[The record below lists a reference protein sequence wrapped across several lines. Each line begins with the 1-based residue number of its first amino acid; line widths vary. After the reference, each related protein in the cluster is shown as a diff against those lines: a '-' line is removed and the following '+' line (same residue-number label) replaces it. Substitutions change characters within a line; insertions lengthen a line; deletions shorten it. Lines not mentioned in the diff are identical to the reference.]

1 MFHLKPDETSY
12 HFAFLKNTFRGFALL
27 LCLILWAGCVST
39 GLSNNGTVSGNGGA
53 VIAFVG
59 NVYGMEVIIDS
70 GTPIV
75 FDATRDATG
84 RATQLRVDPGKHTV
98 IVVKNGRTVVQKAF
112 LMGDGQTTE
121 VFVP

>member
-1 MFHLKPDETSY
+1 MFCTKPS
-12 HFAFLKNTFRGFALL
+12 HASPTFSFIQKVCCICALFI
-27 LCLILWAGCVST
+27 CLILWAGCVST
-39 GLSNNGTVSGNGGA
+39 GLSNNSTVSGDGGA

-59 NVYGMEVIIDS
+59 NVYGIEVIIDS

-75 FDATRDATG
+75 FNSTRDATG
-84 RATQLRVDPGKHTV
+84 HATQLRVDPGRHTV
-98 IVVKNGRTVVQKAF
+98 IVVKNGRTVVQKAY

>member
-1 MFHLKPDETSY
+1 MFRTKLSLPSHPFS
-12 HFAFLKNTFRGFALL
+12 FLQNIFRLCALFV
-27 LCLILWAGCVST
+27 CLILWAGCVST
-39 GLSNNGTVSGNGGA
+39 GLSNNSTVSGNGGA

-59 NVYGMEVIIDS
+59 NVYGIEVIIDS

-75 FDATRDATG
+75 FNSTRDATG
-84 RATQLRVDPGKHTV
+84 KATQLRVDPGRHTV
-98 IVVKNGRTVVQKAF
+98 IVVKDGRTVVQKAY